1 MSDKIKPVTIDSL
14 KAARII
20 DYALCFLNA
29 NWDENIE
36 ESLEYPY
43 EEFETFVRNFQ
54 SKLDKARKK

>member
-1 MSDKIKPVTIDSL
+1 MSDKIKPVTIDSS

-36 ESLEYPY
+36 ESLDYSY
-43 EEFETFVRNFQ
+43 EEFDTFIRNFQ